1 VRRRTQRRAEPSI
14 SSAVARADGGG
25 GFGRE
30 ALVRLKKLQGSN
42 ALGGQTE
49 VARSPG
55 NQNALPSASGMVQRA
70 AGKMLARHE
79 EKARRRTAAGMPV
92 SSATLART
100 DSKPVPVAQIAR
112 MIQRQ
117 VAEMTHITAAAPTI
131 SRSARKK
138 IQRSS
143 SAQEA
148 QGRGPDRDVGKKPD
162 LDDFLRRAVR
172 RVMVEESVVQ
182 SRELSFLD

>member
-1 VRRRTQRRAEPSI
+1 M
-14 SSAVARADGGG
+14 ARADGGG

-30 ALVRLKKLQGSN
+30 TLVRLKKLQGSS
-42 ALGGQTE
+42 ALGGSTE
-49 VARSPG
+49 VARSAG
-55 NQNALPSASGMVQRA
+55 DENALPSASGMVNRA

-92 SSATLART
+92 SSSTLART
-100 DSKPVPVAQIAR
+100 DSSPVPIAQLAR

-131 SRSARKK
+131 SRSARQA

-143 SAQEA
+143 SVQEA
-148 QGRGPDRDVGKKPD
+148 QGRGANRDVGKKPD
-162 LDDFLRRAVR
+162 FDDFLRRAVR